1 MANQMSDEELLEELH
16 ILGQWLQGLGVGPQP
31 AEMDRLL
38 MDTLSQLLTAL
49 YRVRQRRKEMAD
61 ERAARN

>member
-1 MANQMSDEELLEELH
+1 MSDEELLEELH

-38 MDTLSQLLTAL
+38 LDTLSQLLTAL

>member
-1 MANQMSDEELLEELH
+1 MSDEELLEELH

-38 MDTLSQLLTAL
+38 LDTLSQLLTAL

-61 ERAARN
+61 ERTARN

>member
-1 MANQMSDEELLEELH
+1 MSDEELLEELH
-16 ILGQWLQGLGVGPQP
+16 LLGQWLQGLGIGPRP

-38 MDTLSQLLTAL
+38 LDTLSQLLTAV
-49 YRVRQRRKEMAD
+49 YRVRQRRKELAD